1 MNVQAHM
8 SGQISGQVPNQAVLP
23 QQNGS
28 ALPPQMQSLGG
39 PSRPANNMD
48 PEVIHAR
55 TIMHEKM

>member
-1 MNVQAHM
+1 M